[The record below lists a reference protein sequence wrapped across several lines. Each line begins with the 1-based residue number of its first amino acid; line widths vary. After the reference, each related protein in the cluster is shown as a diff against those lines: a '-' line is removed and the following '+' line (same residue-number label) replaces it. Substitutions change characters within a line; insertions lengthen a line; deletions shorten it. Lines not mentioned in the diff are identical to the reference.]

1 LEYDVDVSGVGA
13 MDVSAKRSAAEFGA
27 NVIARN
33 DDRATTMAEDVNRSM
48 LWTQSPATTTAR
60 QSSQIIVRSERLPYL

>member
-33 DDRATTMAEDVNRSM
+33 DDRATILANPRPFRTIAVSLKLESITPT
-48 LWTQSPATTTAR
+48 LATF
-60 QSSQIIVRSERLPYL
+60 